1 MKRIVLD
8 TNCLVQMLSSHS
20 PYYAAWKAFQAE
32 QFALCVSNEIL
43 TEYNEIIAQKTTT
56 AIADNVIAL
65 IMHHPLTELY
75 DPHFRFGFITKDV
88 DDNKFVDCAIIAN
101 ADYIV
106 SDDTHF
112 DELKLLQPEFQVN
125 VLHLSEFLATLQK

>member
-20 PYYAAWKAFQAE
+20 PYYTAWKAFQAE

-101 ADYIV
+101 AVYCLRRY
-106 SDDTHF
+106 SF
-112 DELKLLQPEFQVN
+112 
-125 VLHLSEFLATLQK
+125 

>member
-1 MKRIVLD
+1 MESI
-8 TNCLVQMLSSHS
+8 SSG
-20 PYYAAWKAFQAE
+20 AVCFV
-32 QFALCVSNEIL
+32 VSNEIL
-43 TEYNEIIAQKTTT
+43 TEYNEIIAQKTTA

-101 ADYIV
+101 ADYVV

-112 DELKLLQPEFQVN
+112 DELKLLPPEFQVN
-125 VLHLSEFLATLQK
+125 VLRLSEFLATLQK